1 MREPAVQRSPL
12 FEKIMKTAASRAR
25 SRSASAKITN
35 GLLPPS
41 SIENFFRPALWT
53 MRLPVRVEPVKEI
66 ARTSAC
72 ETSAS
77 PASPP

>member
-1 MREPAVQRSPL
+1 MQRSPL
-12 FEKIMKTAASRAR
+12 FEKIMNTAASSAR

-41 SIENFFRPALWT
+41 SIENFFSPALWT

-66 ARTSAC
+66 ARTSGCA
-72 ETSAS
+72 TSAS
-77 PASPP
+77 PASLP

>member
-12 FEKIMKTAASRAR
+12 FEKIMKTAASSAR
-25 SRSASAKITN
+25 SKSASAKTTN

-41 SIENFFRPALWT
+41 SIENFFRPAVWT
-53 MRLPVRVEPVKEI
+53 MRLPVRVEPVNEI
-66 ARTSAC
+66 ARTSRCA
-72 ETSAS
+72 TSAS